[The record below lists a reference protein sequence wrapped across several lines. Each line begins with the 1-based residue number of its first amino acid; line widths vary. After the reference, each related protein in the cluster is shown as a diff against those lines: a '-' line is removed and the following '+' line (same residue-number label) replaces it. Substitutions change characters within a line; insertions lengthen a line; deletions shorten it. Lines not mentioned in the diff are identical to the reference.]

1 MVNFCSGSFLKSY
14 NKIVVLYS
22 VSGLAIKEPTQTKK
36 QKKNTYWLVLLGFLN
51 TVAFACNKLV
61 RTGNIH
67 SLCMRNLLNTTVLYS
82 ILHCSI

>member
-1 MVNFCSGSFLKSY
+1 MANFCSGTFLKSY

-22 VSGLAIKEPTQTKK
+22 VSGLAIKKLTQKK
-36 QKKNTYWLVLLGFLN
+36 QKKNTYWWVLLGFLN

-67 SLCMRNLLNTTVLYS
+67 SLCMRNLLNTTVVYS
-82 ILHCSI
+82 ILHCSV

>member
-1 MVNFCSGSFLKSY
+1 MANFCSGTFLKSC

-22 VSGLAIKEPTQTKK
+22 VSGLAIKKPT
-36 QKKNTYWLVLLGFLN
+36 QKKNEKKTLIGVFFFGFLN

-67 SLCMRNLLNTTVLYS
+67 SSCMRNLLNTTVVYS
-82 ILHCSI
+82 ILH